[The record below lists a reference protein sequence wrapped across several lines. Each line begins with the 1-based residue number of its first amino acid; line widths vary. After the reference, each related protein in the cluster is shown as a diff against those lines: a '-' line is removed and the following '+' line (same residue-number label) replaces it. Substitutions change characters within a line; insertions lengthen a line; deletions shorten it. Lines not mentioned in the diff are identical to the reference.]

1 MATITTSI
9 TIASADLLTD
19 ELSLATT
26 ATLTQ
31 AGNSTGLSGTT
42 GLGRKTT
49 ATTDQYTLFKAD
61 EYTADKAHKV
71 YLKNT
76 STNAT
81 YYFLVSI
88 DDEPMGRIY
97 AGDWALIPWS
107 ATDGTKA
114 AFTEHLQV
122 HGLKMILWYSMV

>member
-76 STNAT
+76 STNEA

-88 DDEPMGRIY
+88 DDEPMVRI
-97 AGDWALIPWS
+97 
-107 ATDGTKA
+107 
-114 AFTEHLQV
+114 
-122 HGLKMILWYSMV
+122 